1 MSTPVKARVLRGRYE
16 GEIVRVTNVSQDE
29 MGRKSAA
36 CFLSN
41 GTRANIKVEDLE
53 VVAKEPEKEVIKPKN
68 ISMPF
73 VSGSSS
79 SRTMTQTKNMEKKRV
94 MVSPHRSSDK
104 VTLAK
109 CETCGQEYN
118 LEDRRGQPGKIT
130 ECENCADA

>member
-1 MSTPVKARVLRGRYE
+1 MSTPVKAKVIRGRYV

-53 VVAKEPEKEVIKPKN
+53 VIPPEPEKEVIKPKN

-79 SRTMTQTKNMEKKRV
+79 SRTLTQTKNMEKNRV
-94 MVSPHRSSDK
+94 MPKAHSPSQK
-104 VTLAK
+104 YTGAICEK
-109 CETCGQEYN
+109 CGLEYN
-118 LEDRRGQPGKIT
+118 LEDRRNQPGKLT
-130 ECENCADA
+130 ECENCTED